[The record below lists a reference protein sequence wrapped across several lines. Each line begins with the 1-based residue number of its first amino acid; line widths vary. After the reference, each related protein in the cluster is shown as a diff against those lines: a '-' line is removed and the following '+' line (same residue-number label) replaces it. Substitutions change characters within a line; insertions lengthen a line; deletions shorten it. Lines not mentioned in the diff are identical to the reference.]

1 MAQAAGNKA
10 QAYGG
15 ILAWLFFKTRPLKMI
30 PLEEVR
36 PAGGENGS
44 APILRCCQLL
54 LERFGR
60 A

>member
-36 PAGGENGS
+36 GQN
-44 APILRCCQLL
+44 
-54 LERFGR
+54 
-60 A
+60 